1 MRVKCVKAY
10 YDLKL
15 KKTINA
21 GDEFEVDEARAKELS
36 SVNNKAG
43 SVLVEI
49 ITTTTTTTTTDKVA
63 KGKPRKKANE

>member
-21 GDEFEVDEARAKELS
+21 GDEFEVDETRAKELS

-43 SVLVEI
+43 CVLVEI
-49 ITTTTTTTTTDKVA
+49 ITTTTTTNKVA

>member
-1 MRVKCVKAY
+1 MRVKCVKSY

-21 GDEFEVDEARAKELS
+21 GDEFEVDDARAKELS
-36 SVNNKAG
+36 SVNNRAG

-49 ITTTTTTTTTDKVA
+49 ITTTTTTDKVA
-63 KGKPRKKANE
+63 KGKPRKRVNE

>member
-1 MRVKCVKAY
+1 MRVKCVKSY

-21 GDEFEVDEARAKELS
+21 GDEFEVDEARAKQLS
-36 SVNNKAG
+36 SVNNRAG

-49 ITTTTTTTTTDKVA
+49 IATTTTTDKVA
-63 KGKPRKKANE
+63 KGKPRKKVNE

>member
-1 MRVKCVKAY
+1 MRVKCVKSY

-21 GDEFEVDEARAKELS
+21 GDEFEVDDARAKELS

-49 ITTTTTTTTTDKVA
+49 ITTTTTTDKVA
-63 KGKPRKKANE
+63 KGKPRKKVNE